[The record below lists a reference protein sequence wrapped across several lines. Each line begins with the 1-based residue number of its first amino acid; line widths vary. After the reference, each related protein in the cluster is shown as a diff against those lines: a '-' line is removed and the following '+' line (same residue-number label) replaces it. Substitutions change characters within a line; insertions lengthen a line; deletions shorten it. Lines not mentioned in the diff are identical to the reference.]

1 MSEQMKIDRT
11 TYKSVIA
18 YYLGKSKGN
27 KIKVQ
32 RNLAQQ
38 YGAKAVCQ
46 ACIDHF
52 EKTGDK
58 G

>member
-1 MSEQMKIDRT
+1 MAKMKIDRM
-11 TYKSVIA
+11 TYKSVIS
-18 YYLGKSKGN
+18 YYLGKSSGT
-27 KIKVQ
+27 KIRVQ
-32 RNLAQQ
+32 RELAEK
-38 YGAKAVCQ
+38 YGAKAVCE